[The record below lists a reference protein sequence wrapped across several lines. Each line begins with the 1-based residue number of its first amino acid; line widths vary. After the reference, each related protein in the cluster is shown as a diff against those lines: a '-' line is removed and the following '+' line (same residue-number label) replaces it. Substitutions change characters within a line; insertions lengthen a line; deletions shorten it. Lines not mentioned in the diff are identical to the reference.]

1 MELAGVQQRA
11 GKEGSHCLGRV
22 EGGSFIEDLVG
33 AKHGYLHH
41 LFQTSHHFYSWNY
54 GFYGPHFTHE

>member
-11 GKEGSHCLGRV
+11 GNEGSHCLGKV
-22 EGGSFIEDLVG
+22 EGGSFTEDLFS

-41 LFQTSHHFYSWNY
+41 LFQTSHHFYELELWFLWST
-54 GFYGPHFTHE
+54 FYP

>member
-11 GKEGSHCLGRV
+11 GNEGSHCLGKV
-22 EGGSFIEDLVG
+22 EGGSFTEDLFS

-41 LFQTSHHFYSWNY
+41 LFQTSHHFYELELW
-54 GFYGPHFTHE
+54 FL